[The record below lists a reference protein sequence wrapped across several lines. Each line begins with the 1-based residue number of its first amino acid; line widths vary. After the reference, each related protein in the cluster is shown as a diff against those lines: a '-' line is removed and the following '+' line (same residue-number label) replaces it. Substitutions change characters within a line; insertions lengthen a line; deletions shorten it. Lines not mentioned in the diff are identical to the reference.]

1 MLSLYTLAPAYAPVT
16 PAAPLSRA
24 VSGVRR
30 AAPPAAAANSVRDS
44 IATTLLSLGLAAHL
58 TAAPLPAFA
67 EITKADIIAAEQKW
81 GDGIVRVGEVYSKG
95 GDYKMAAKGP
105 VLFKPTKAS
114 EKEFRLT
121 PGEAYSYFV
130 TGQEV
135 EDKGFA
141 LHPWTKVRFDNKAFV
156 VDGDTA
162 FSMGNYYFTDAK
174 TGEETKALMG
184 AGALGLVLNSLL

>member
-95 GDYKMAAKGP
+95 GDYKMAAK
-105 VLFKPTKAS
+105 VLVDSLYGYDQARRGKGRGARTS
-114 EKEFRLT
+114 ES
-121 PGEAYSYFV
+121 P
-130 TGQEV
+130 
-135 EDKGFA
+135 
-141 LHPWTKVRFDNKAFV
+141 
-156 VDGDTA
+156 DG
-162 FSMGNYYFTDAK
+162 
-174 TGEETKALMG
+174 G
-184 AGALGLVLNSLL
+184 AHV

>member
-1 MLSLYTLAPAYAPVT
+1 M
-16 PAAPLSRA
+16 
-24 VSGVRR
+24 
-30 AAPPAAAANSVRDS
+30 
-44 IATTLLSLGLAAHL
+44 
-58 TAAPLPAFA
+58 
-67 EITKADIIAAEQKW
+67 
-81 GDGIVRVGEVYSKG
+81 
-95 GDYKMAAKGP
+95 
-105 VLFKPTKAS
+105 LFKPTKAS

-174 TGEETKALMG
+174 TGEETKVDFTFGYNRDLLGNMRINLHHSSLPYNGGAGPKPAAPALAVAAPAAPAAAPAAKPAAVAVAAPFDAAAAAKSATKAVTGGTAATAGEALMG